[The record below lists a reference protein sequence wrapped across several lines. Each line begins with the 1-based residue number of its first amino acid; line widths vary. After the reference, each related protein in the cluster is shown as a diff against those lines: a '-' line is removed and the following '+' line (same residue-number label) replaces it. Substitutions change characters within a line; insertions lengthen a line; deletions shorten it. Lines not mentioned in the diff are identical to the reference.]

1 MTTAAEAAT
10 AVSALSNLG
19 GAGTIGA
26 VVAGAIAIL
35 LALKPLL
42 SRIKLSTS
50 MDQGQIDALD
60 RLGQMLNEERAARRL
75 AEERADRFA
84 VERNEAIQKIGK
96 LEGEI
101 HALRADVQRQAAV
114 IEGLRADMERRNAPP
129 ST

>member
-75 AEERADRFA
+75 AVERADRFA

-114 IEGLRADMERRNAPP
+114 IEGLRADMERRNAPS

>member
-114 IEGLRADMERRNAPP
+114 IEGLRADMERRNAPS

>member
-129 ST
+129 SN

>member
-50 MDQGQIDALD
+50 MDQGQINALD

-84 VERNEAIQKIGK
+84 AERNEAIQKIGK
-96 LEGEI
+96 LEGEV
-101 HALRADVQRQAAV
+101 HALQSRVDDLTRQISA
-114 IEGLRADMERRNAPP
+114 IMEKRNAPP
-129 ST
+129 PT